1 MTSLQYLNNVLSK
14 YQAKNLLNYSAEI
27 NLLKQRLQTW
37 ANGCFVS
44 ILDTG
49 SRAKGTAIH
58 LSSDVDYFV
67 SLTSGCKS
75 TLSEIYNLL
84 CTELETYYRPIR
96 KQNVSVRIK
105 LRDLEVDITAGKR
118 QDGFQNY
125 HSIYKSKTN
134 TWTQT
139 NVTQHNND
147 ISQSGRTSEIKLVK
161 IWRELHQLDFPS
173 IYIEYLLK
181 TEILSGRSKDPQ
193 DLERNFLHVLKELA
207 KDINNPLEKRITD
220 PSNSNNVLSD
230 LLTSQEKQRI
240 IQQAKISVSKQYWQ
254 DIVW

>member
-14 YQAKNLLNYSAEI
+14 YQAKTLLNYSAEI
-27 NLLKQRLQTW
+27 YLLKQRLQTW
-37 ANGCFVS
+37 ANGCFIQ
-44 ILDTG
+44 ILDAG

-67 SLTSGCKS
+67 SLTSNCS
-75 TLSEIYNLL
+75 NTLAQIYNSL
-84 CTELETYYRPIR
+84 CIELEKYYSPIR

-105 LRDLEVDITAGKR
+105 LSGLEVDITAGKR
-118 QDGFQNY
+118 QESYQNY
-125 HSIYKSKTN
+125 HSIYKSKTD

-139 NVTQHNND
+139 NVIQHNND

-181 TEILSGRSKDPQ
+181 TEILSGRSKNPQ
-193 DLERNFLHVLKELA
+193 DLEGNFLHVLKELA
-207 KDINNPLEKRITD
+207 KDINNPLEKSILD

-230 LLTSQEKQRI
+230 LLTSQEKQKI
-240 IQQAKISVSKQYWQ
+240 IRQAKMSVSKQYWK

>member
-27 NLLKQRLQTW
+27 NVLKQRLQTW
-37 ANGCFVS
+37 ANGCFVA

-67 SLTSGCKS
+67 SLTSGCGN
-75 TLSEIYNLL
+75 TLSEIYNSL
-84 CTELETYYRPIR
+84 CRDLETHYRPIR
-96 KQNVSVRIK
+96 KQNVSVRIQ

-118 QDGFQNY
+118 QVGSQNY
-125 HSIYKSKTN
+125 HSIYKSKTD

-181 TEILSGRSKDPQ
+181 TEILSGRGKTPQ
-193 DLERNFLHVLKELA
+193 DLDGNFLHVLKELA
-207 KDINNPLEKRITD
+207 KDINNPLEKRILD

-240 IQQAKISVSKQYWQ
+240 IQQAKISVSKQYWK

>member
-1 MTSLQYLNNVLSK
+1 MTSLQYLNDVLSK

-27 NLLKQRLQTW
+27 NVLKQRLQAW
-37 ANGCFVS
+37 ANGCFVA

-67 SLTSGCKS
+67 SLTSGCNN
-75 TLSEIYNLL
+75 TLSEIYNKL
-84 CTELETYYRPIR
+84 CEELQKYYYPIR

-105 LRDLEVDITAGKR
+105 IRDLEVDITAAKR
-118 QDGFQNY
+118 QEGYQHV
-125 HSIYKSKTN
+125 HSIYKSKTD

-139 NVTQHNND
+139 NVMQHNDD

-161 IWRELHQLDFPS
+161 IWRELHQLSFPS

-181 TEILSGRSKDPQ
+181 DEILYGKSKSSFELDNNFMHILRELSKD
-193 DLERNFLHVLKELA
+193 V
-207 KDINNPLEKRITD
+207 NNPINKRIID
-220 PSNSNNVLSD
+220 PSNSNNILSE
-230 LLTSQEKQRI
+230 LLIAQEKQLI
-240 IQQAKISVSKQYWQ
+240 IQKAKVSASKQFWR

>member
-27 NLLKQRLQTW
+27 NVLKQRLQAW
-37 ANGCFVS
+37 ANGCFVA

-67 SLTSGCKS
+67 SLTSGCNG

-84 CTELETYYRPIR
+84 CAKLETHYRPIR

-118 QDGFQNY
+118 QDGYQNY

-139 NVTQHNND
+139 NVTQHNRGCKRKP
-147 ISQSGRTSEIKLVK
+147 QKFPRTYFSN
-161 IWRELHQLDFPS
+161 
-173 IYIEYLLK
+173 
-181 TEILSGRSKDPQ
+181 LS
-193 DLERNFLHVLKELA
+193 A
-207 KDINNPLEKRITD
+207 
-220 PSNSNNVLSD
+220 
-230 LLTSQEKQRI
+230 
-240 IQQAKISVSKQYWQ
+240 
-254 DIVW
+254 